1 MVIRK
6 AYLLDVD
13 YIVRD
18 AQSYARLLV
27 KGRKAARLYYR
38 YDPYF
43 YAEVPPE
50 RKEELLEKIK
60 EERAQLPI
68 KRKRKKKREISCS
81 LKRKSKRR
89 EFPPPS

>member
-50 RKEELLEKIK
+50 RKEELLNKAADARDGSRVSPK
-60 EERAQLPI
+60 EVLEAELQ
-68 KRKRKKKREISCS
+68 
-81 LKRKSKRR
+81 
-89 EFPPPS
+89 